1 MESSTWRRAGIWD
14 TVYKN
19 KTKARVATHAHD
31 SKTCKAKRVSGQ
43 PGYSKILLLRE
54 GRKGK
59 KRRKKKK
66 EKGRRKKKEE
76 LPGKTLERRLGRW
89 FVW

>member
-1 MESSTWRRAGIWD
+1 MESSIWRRAGIWD

-31 SKTCKAKRVSGQ
+31 SKTCKAKPGQ
-43 PGYSKILLLRE
+43 PGYSKILLLRGE
-54 GRKGK
+54 GGKGK
-59 KRRKKKK
+59 KRKKKKK
-66 EKGRRKKKEE
+66 EKRRRKKKEE

-89 FVW
+89 LVW